1 MEFIDNL
8 IKSGDILARSI
19 ELATGIVK
27 NGISTIEIDS
37 SIEKF
42 ILGSGAKPAFKYY
55 NNYQFASC
63 VSVNNILVHGLPT
76 EYKVKNGDVVSIDIG
91 VNYQGAITDG
101 AITLAIGIVSENIT
115 DAINQTRIA
124 LKNGIIMCRPG
135 NSTNDISL
143 AIENVAVKNNLGI
156 IRELSGH
163 GTGKKLHL
171 PPSILNYSADRSQ
184 ETITKGMVLAIEPM
198 FCFTTGGRPDPSIRI
213 APDGWSVA
221 LKSGTY
227 GIHFEHTILV
237 TDNEP
242 IILTKL
248 IDNKLPLW

>member
-1 MEFIDNL
+1 MGFTDNL

-27 NGISTIEIDS
+27 NGVNTIEIDR

-42 ILGSGAKPAFKYY
+42 ILSNGAKPAFKHYY
-55 NNYQFASC
+55 SYKFASC

-76 EYKVKNGDVVSIDIG
+76 KYKVKNGDVVSIDIG
-91 VNYQGAITDG
+91 INYQGAITDG
-101 AITLAIGIVSENIT
+101 AITLAIGVVSEKIT
-115 DAINQTRIA
+115 EAINQTRIA
-124 LKNGIIMCRPG
+124 LKDGIIKCRQG
-135 NSTNDISL
+135 NSTNDISR
-143 AIENVAVKNNLGI
+143 AIENVALKNNLGI

-171 PPSILNYSADRSQ
+171 PPSILNYSANRSN
-184 ETITKGMVLAIEPM
+184 EKINKGMVLAIEPM
-198 FCFTTGGRPDPSIRI
+198 FCFALDGRPDPSITI

-221 LKSGTY
+221 LKDGTY